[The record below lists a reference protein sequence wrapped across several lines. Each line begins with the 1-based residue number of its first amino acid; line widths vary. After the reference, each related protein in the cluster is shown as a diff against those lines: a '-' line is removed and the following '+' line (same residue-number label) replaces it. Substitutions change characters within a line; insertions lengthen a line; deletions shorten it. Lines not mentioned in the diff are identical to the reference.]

1 MNLVA
6 SIPSPSS
13 NSISL
18 GPLDFR
24 AYGVAIALGV
34 LAAVV
39 ITQRRWAARGNDPD
53 DISMI
58 AMWAVPF
65 GVVGGRLY
73 HVVTDNQR
81 FRGQWLEAFKIWEGG
96 LGVWG
101 AIAAGALGA
110 YVAARRANLPIAD
123 LFYAT
128 APAIPVAQAV
138 GRLGNWFNQELFG
151 RPTDVPWALEIDA
164 DHRPTGFENDALF
177 HPTFLYEALWNLGV
191 AAVVIWVVPKVLPR
205 LKNGY
210 QFAVY
215 VALYT
220 LGRLWIELL
229 RIDAANKILGQ
240 RLNVWTSLIVGGVAV
255 ALVVRYRN
263 GDREADAASSD
274 LTSANAGDD

>member
-1 MNLVA
+1 MQLLA

-24 AYGVAIALGV
+24 AYGIAIALGV
-34 LAAVV
+34 LAAVW
-39 ITQRRWAARGNDPD
+39 ITQRRWAERGHDPEQ
-53 DISMI
+53 ISNV
-58 AMWAVPF
+58 ALWAVPF

-73 HVVTDNQR
+73 HVITDNQR

-101 AIAAGALGA
+101 AVAAGALGA
-110 YVAARRANLPIAD
+110 LIAAHRANLSVPD

-128 APAIPVAQAV
+128 APAIPVAQGI

-151 RPTDVPWALEIDA
+151 RPTDVPWALEIDES
-164 DHRPTGFENDALF
+164 HRPTGFENDALF
-177 HPTFLYEALWNLGV
+177 HPTFLYEMLWNFGV

-205 LKNGY
+205 LRTGY

-229 RIDAANKILGQ
+229 RIDSANEILGQ
-240 RLNVWTSLIVGGVAV
+240 RLNVWTSLIVGGVATV
-255 ALVVRYRN
+255 LVIMNRN
-263 GDREADAASSD
+263 GLDDTVGSDPVSSP
-274 LTSANAGDD
+274 TR

>member
-1 MNLVA
+1 MQPLA

-24 AYGVAIALGV
+24 AYGIAIAFGV
-34 LAAVV
+34 LAAVW
-39 ITQRRWAARGNDPD
+39 ITQLRWAERGHDPEQ
-53 DISMI
+53 ISNV
-58 AMWAVPF
+58 ALLAVPF

-73 HVVTDNQR
+73 HVITDNQR

-101 AIAAGALGA
+101 AVAAGAVGA
-110 YVAARRANLPIAD
+110 LIAARRANLSVPD

-128 APAIPVAQAV
+128 APAIPVAQGI

-151 RPTDVPWALEIDA
+151 RPTDVPWALEIDES
-164 DHRPTGFENDALF
+164 HRPTGFENDALF
-177 HPTFLYEALWNLGV
+177 HPTFLYEMLWNFGV

-205 LKNGY
+205 LRTGY

-229 RIDAANKILGQ
+229 RIDSANEILGQ
-240 RLNVWTSLIVGGVAV
+240 RLNVWTSLIVGGIAT
-255 ALVVRYRN
+255 ALVIMNRN
-263 GDREADAASSD
+263 GLDDTVGSDPVSSP
-274 LTSANAGDD
+274 TR

>member
-1 MNLVA
+1 MHLVA

-24 AYGVAIALGV
+24 AYGIAIALGV
-34 LAAVV
+34 LAAVWL
-39 ITQRRWAARGNDPD
+39 TQRRWAERRHDPEQ
-53 DISMI
+53 ISSV
-58 AMWAVPF
+58 ALWAVPF

-73 HVVTDNQR
+73 HVITDNQR

-101 AIAAGALGA
+101 AVAAGALGA
-110 YVAARRANLPIAD
+110 YVAARRAGMSVPD

-128 APAIPVAQAV
+128 APAIPLAQAI

-164 DHRPTGFENDALF
+164 AHRPTGFEDEALF

-191 AAVVIWVVPKVLPR
+191 VAVVIWVVPRVLPR
-205 LKNGY
+205 LRTGY

-229 RIDAANKILGQ
+229 RIDSANEILGQ
-240 RLNVWTSLIVGGVAV
+240 RLNVWTSLIVGGVAT
-255 ALVVRYRN
+255 ALVIRHRN
-263 GDREADAASSD
+263 TETDE
-274 LTSANAGDD
+274 SAQIVSGTNA